1 MAQLRFSNYLVVA
14 GGVLVV
20 ALSLSFTYV
29 SPVGGAESKEVTVIN
44 TPLPVQGTVN
54 VGNFPASNAVTGSVS
69 ITGTPNVNVVNTLVP
84 FGANLCVQNVV
95 AACPP
100 GQARITV
107 PSATSTGS
115 PVKWLV
121 IEQVGGNCS
130 SFTSGVFITPSITF
144 GFPPD
149 NSAQGPIQLFFHFP
163 VNLTDVAGFGPN
175 GVFQSSVRIYVRAGF
190 FVFGGFTVLPHA
202 ADALCFLTLTGH
214 LET

>member
-14 GGVLVV
+14 GVVLVV

-54 VGNFPASNAVTGSVS
+54 VGNFPAANAVTGSVS

-84 FGANLCVQNVV
+84 FGANLCAQNG
-95 AACPP
+95 ALRCPP
-100 GQARITV
+100 GQNQITV

-121 IEQVGGNCS
+121 IEQVGGNCL
-130 SFTSGVFITPSITF
+130 SFTSGVFIAPSITF
-144 GFPPD
+144 GFPAD
-149 NSAQGPIQLFFHFP
+149 NSAQEGPIQLFFHFP
-163 VNLTDVAGFGPN
+163 VNLTDVAGFGP
-175 GVFQSSVRIYVRAGF
+175 
-190 FVFGGFTVLPHA
+190 
-202 ADALCFLTLTGH
+202 
-214 LET
+214 